1 MSVITWLNT
10 DNMEIITTPE
20 HFKIL
25 FNYNPRLV
33 DAVKQLP
40 GRRFNVSDKSW
51 IIPSGYRLEVE
62 KFAHKYNFL
71 WRPATNIPEPTFEV
85 QPLPKL
91 THEIPITGKMFPY
104 QEDGVAYN
112 LLHKRAIV
120 GDEPGLGKTLQAIA
134 TIVASDAYPCLVV
147 CPSSLKLNWQWEWE
161 KWTGRKFTM
170 ILEDSNKKNYQL
182 YFESGMVKVF
192 ITNYESL
199 KKYFVRSIDKGGAK
213 NLRLNHIKF
222 DERISMFRSV
232 IIDELHRCKDLKTQ
246 QAKFVKGITDGKEY
260 ILGLTGTPVINK
272 PKDLISQLGI
282 IGAIGYFGGYQRFVD
297 QYCAGLR
304 EASNLKE
311 LNYRLNKYCFY
322 RREKKQVLKDLPDKM
337 RQVVSCEITNRK
349 EYLDAENNLI
359 EYLKEYRDAS
369 EDKIATALRGE
380 IMVRIGILK
389 NISARGKL
397 SDVYDYIT
405 DVLDSGE
412 KLIVFGHLKEV
423 ISAIKQK
430 FPIGTVSITGDD
442 DNRSRQAAVDSF
454 QNDPRCKLIVCSIK
468 AAGVGLTLTASSRV
482 AFVEFPWH
490 SADCDQCEDRA
501 HRIGQKEC
509 VQVTYFLGKDT
520 IDGHIF
526 NIIEKKR
533 AIAKAVTGSNEDI
546 QIDFVNEIANLFNKP
561 I

>member
-1 MSVITWLNT
+1 M
-10 DNMEIITTPE
+10 
-20 HFKIL
+20 
-25 FNYNPRLV
+25 Y
-33 DAVKQLP
+33 
-40 GRRFNVSDKSW
+40 
-51 IIPSGYRLEVE
+51 
-62 KFAHKYNFL
+62 
-71 WRPATNIPEPTFEV
+71 
-85 QPLPKL
+85 
-91 THEIPITGKMFPY
+91 PY
-104 QEDGVAYN
+104 QQEGVAYN
-112 LLHKRAIV
+112 LAHKRTII
-120 GDEPGLGKTLQAIA
+120 GDEPGLGKTLQSIA
-134 TIVASDAYPCLVV
+134 TIVAAEAFPCLVI
-147 CPSSLKLNWQWEWE
+147 CPSSLKLNWQREWE
-161 KWTGRKFTM
+161 KWTGRKYAM
-170 ILEDSNKKNYQL
+170 ILEDGLQRNYHL
-182 YFESGMVKVF
+182 YYESGMIKVF
-192 ITNYESL
+192 IVNYESL
-199 KKYFVRSIDKGGAK
+199 KKYFVRSIDKGEAK
-213 NLRLNHIKF
+213 ALRLNHIKF

-246 QAKFVKGITDGKEY
+246 QAKFVKGITDKKEY

-282 IGAIGYFGGYQRFVD
+282 IGALGYFGGYQKFID
-297 QYCAGLR
+297 KYCAGLR

-311 LNYRLNKYCFY
+311 LNYNLNKYCFY

-337 RQVVSCEITNRK
+337 RQVVSCQITNRK
-349 EYLDAENNLI
+349 EYADAESNLM
-359 EYLKEYRDAS
+359 EYLRSYKAAS
-369 EDKIATALRGE
+369 DDKIASAMRGQ

-397 SDVYDYIT
+397 ADVFEYIA
-405 DVLDSGE
+405 DVIDSGE

-423 ISAIKQK
+423 IAAIKQR
-430 FPIGTVSITGDD
+430 FPTGTVSITGDD
-442 DNRSRQAAVDSF
+442 DNRARQAAVDAF
-454 QNDPRCKLIVCSIK
+454 QSDPHCKLIVCSIK

-501 HRIGQKEC
+501 HRIGQKDS

-546 QIDFVNEIANLFNKP
+546 TIDFVNEIANLFNKP